1 VIAYVLR
8 RLLLAIPLLLGIA
21 TLIFFVLNLAPGD
34 PTSFYLNPN
43 TPPEVVEQLRANLGL
58 DQPIH
63 VRYAKW
69 LSAFARGDFGHSF
82 SQSRPVLDIL
92 KEALPNTVI
101 LTVLA
106 LVLVFLGG
114 IALGAL
120 QAVRQH
126 SAFDRS
132 ASVAA
137 LFFYSMP
144 PFWLAL
150 MIMLLLALKA
160 HQWGWPIAFPATGIT
175 SEGYE
180 FMSAGQKVA
189 DRLMHLVLP
198 VLTLTLGLTAG
209 VARYTRGQMLEV
221 VRQDFIR
228 TVRAKGLP
236 ERAVMVN
243 HALRNSLIPVIT
255 LLGLYLPYL
264 FSGAVFVETIF
275 AWPGMG
281 RVIFDAIFQRDY
293 PLVMATS
300 FVFAVMV
307 VLGNLLADVLY
318 AVADPRI
325 RYD

>member
-1 VIAYVLR
+1 LS
-8 RLLLAIPLLLGIA
+8 P
-21 TLIFFVLNLAPGD
+21 
-34 PTSFYLNPN
+34 S
-43 TPPEVVEQLRANLGL
+43 TPPEVVEQLRENLGL
-58 DQPIH
+58 DQPVH

-69 LSAFARGDFGHSF
+69 LGAFATGDFGMSVA
-82 SQSRPVLDIL
+82 QSRPVLDIL
-92 KEALPNTVI
+92 KEALPNTLV
-101 LTVLA
+101 LSVLA
-106 LVLVFLGG
+106 LLLVFIAG

-132 ASVAA
+132 SSVAA

-150 MIMLLLALKA
+150 MVMLLLALKA
-160 HQWGWPIAFPATGIT
+160 HQWGLPIAFPATGIT
-175 SEGYE
+175 SEGHE
-180 FMSAGQKVA
+180 FMTGGQQLA
-189 DRLMHLVLP
+189 DRLRHLVLP

-236 ERAVMVN
+236 ERTIILK

-264 FSGAVFVETIF
+264 FSGTVFVETVF

-293 PLVMATS
+293 PVVMATS

-325 RYD
+325 RYE